1 MAAGACAPAAAP
13 LLIDKELTT
22 MEDIRFDALTKS
34 LSGLASRR
42 DTMRV
47 TMGGGIAGA
56 LAALGLGD
64 AGAKK
69 KGKGKNKK
77 KCKKPKVKCKKK
89 CCKAGQVCAGGKC
102 ATAPPAEECQF
113 TKTATLW
120 TLESNCSITKTIEI
134 PDGVTLDGNNKTI
147 IMNGAVANYLKD
159 VPDDWAVAA
168 AVLANGGSANV
179 HDLTIRGGNLTGS
192 CSETLIPEGLSFINT
207 SGEIRNVTVEEIAL
221 GGSEPCGFGITAT
234 GTGGQT
240 VTIEDVTAS
249 GCPNAGVLGLTR
261 ANTPGSTVNVDGAT
275 VTYDGPPSFVGFG
288 TAGIKYRGGRIAGT
302 IANAEV
308 SIEGGI
314 GIAVTGLGQ
323 MTGQVVEI
331 SDVTIS
337 GDGIL
342 AAMGFNDDP
351 NAGSFTVNVT
361 RADITLKAD
370 PIAPVG
376 VGITFGFG
384 SGAEVI
390 GVVDDSI
397 IRNGFAGITQDGAA
411 QVTVQNSAFENSTF
425 GVIAFG
431 GTLIAHDNTFSGV
444 ANGIGSARFGS
455 LPVDATISNNII
467 VGGPTTAES
476 TFGVLFSDGATG
488 TVSGNTISNFF
499 DSDPSKPSCG
509 IGVFENAGEVVIGTN
524 DFPDPP
530 GNEEDICLD
539 IPVEPIE
546 LAGRKGKDALGM
558 AALRQMRDR
567 KNSLKSNDH
576 AGRDRKQDRQK
587 DRHGRAEKGRDGK
600 HQA

>member
-1 MAAGACAPAAAP
+1 MRAGT
-13 LLIDKELTT
+13 LL
-22 MEDIRFDALTKS
+22 A
-34 LSGLASRR
+34 GLA
-42 DTMRV
+42 
-47 TMGGGIAGA
+47 GIVPPP
-56 LAALGLGD
+56 GL
-64 AGAKK
+64 AKK
-69 KGKGKNKK
+69 RKNKK
-77 KCKKPKVKCKKK
+77 KCKKK
-89 CCKAGQVCAGGKC
+89 CCKAGQVCSGGKC
-102 ATAPPAEECQF
+102 TTPTPAEECQF

-120 TLESNCSITKTIEI
+120 TLQGNCTITKTIEI

-147 IMNGAVANYLKD
+147 TMNGAVANYLKD

-168 AVLANGGSANV
+168 AVLANGGNANV
-179 HDLTIRGGNLTGS
+179 HDLTIRGNGLTGS

-240 VTIEDVTAS
+240 VSIEDVTAS

-261 ANTPGSTVNVDGAT
+261 ANTPGVTVNVDGAA

-288 TAGIKYRGGRIAGT
+288 TSGIKYRGGRIAGT

-314 GIAVTGLGQ
+314 GIAVTGIGQ

-337 GDGIL
+337 AAEGEGIL

-370 PIAPVG
+370 PIAPGG
-376 VGITFGFG
+376 VGITMGFG

-390 GVVDDSI
+390 GVIDDSI

-411 QVTVQNSAFENSTF
+411 QVTVQNTTIENSTF

-455 LPVDATISNNII
+455 LPVDAAITNNTI
-467 VGGPTTAES
+467 VGGPPTAQS
-476 TFGVLFSDGATG
+476 AFGVLFSDGATG

-499 DSDPSKPSCG
+499 DSNPSNPSCG
-509 IGVFENAGEVVIGTN
+509 IGVFENAGEVTIGTN
-524 DFPDPP
+524 TFPDPP

-546 LAGRKGKDALGM
+546 LARRKEKDAIGI
-558 AALRQMRDR
+558 AALRQARDR
-567 KNSLKSNDH
+567 KDSFNSNSH
-576 AGRDRKQDRQK
+576 AGRDRQK
-587 DRHGRAEKGRDGK
+587 DRRERAGKGRDGK
-600 HQA
+600 H

>member
-1 MAAGACAPAAAP
+1 MDGS
-13 LLIDKELTT
+13 
-22 MEDIRFDALTKS
+22 RFDAWTRRRVSLAAGTLLAGLTGIVP
-34 LSGLASRR
+34 LPGLA
-42 DTMRV
+42 
-47 TMGGGIAGA
+47 
-56 LAALGLGD
+56 
-64 AGAKK
+64 K
-69 KGKGKNKK
+69 KGKKKKK

-89 CCKAGQVCAGGKC
+89 CCKAGQVCSSGKC
-102 ATAPPAEECQF
+102 TTPPPPAEECQF

-120 TLESNCSITKTIEI
+120 TLQGNCSITKTIEI

-147 IMNGAVANYLKD
+147 TMNGAIANYLKD
-159 VPDDWAVAA
+159 LPDDWAVAA

-179 HDLTIRGGNLTGS
+179 HDLTIRGGNLSGS

-337 GDGIL
+337 GEGIL

-370 PIAPVG
+370 PIAPGG
-376 VGITFGFG
+376 VGITMGFG

-411 QVTVQNSAFENSTF
+411 QVTVQNTTLENCAF
-425 GVIAFG
+425 GVIDFG

-455 LPVDATISNNII
+455 MPVDATITNNTI
-467 VGGPTTAES
+467 VGGPPTAQP

-488 TVSGNTISNFF
+488 TVNGNTISNIF
-499 DSDPSKPSCG
+499 DTDPSRPSCG
-509 IGVFENAGEVVIGTN
+509 IGVFENAGEVMIGAN

-546 LAGRKGKDALGM
+546 LAGRKGKDALGI

-567 KNSLKSNDH
+567 KDALKSNDH
-576 AGRDRKQDRQK
+576 AGRDRKHSRQK
-587 DRHGRAEKGRDGK
+587 ERRGRAEKGRAGK
-600 HQA
+600 HEA